1 MKIFLLL
8 IYIFV
13 YGTKCEYQHTGT
25 TILSKYKYFL
35 HSNKQA
41 TGGTYIYEISF
52 REHIKEC
59 IRMCDYLS
67 SQCVAFN
74 ADKVQKMCYFTNT
87 ITGLQDANSG
97 WTCVTKGEVCLFQ
110 KITSFLFVSWS
121 KLLVSFFLFFFEKK
135 NETYFEIWCNNTELS
150 CFLQELFIS
159 QSLYIQTK
167 CFHFSESLY
176 SNQMFWIL
184 TNWSNFF
191 LNILFFSFLRFHSMK
206 KLKNFKWALNFN
218 KNRRYFLK

>member
-1 MKIFLLL
+1 MNQSSGCNRDLATTIWKLFYSLYYNEFYKVWNMKYGKLRVINLKVKWKMKIFLLL

-25 TILSKYKYFL
+25 TIQSKYKYFL

-97 WTCVTKGEVCLFQ
+97 WTCVTKGEVCFFQ
-110 KITSFLFVSWS
+110 KITSFLFVS
-121 KLLVSFFLFFFEKK
+121 
-135 NETYFEIWCNNTELS
+135 LS
-150 CFLQELFIS
+150 
-159 QSLYIQTK
+159 
-167 CFHFSESLY
+167 
-176 SNQMFWIL
+176 
-184 TNWSNFF
+184 
-191 LNILFFSFLRFHSMK
+191 
-206 KLKNFKWALNFN
+206 
-218 KNRRYFLK
+218 